1 MQIASGTIVGGK
13 VVVDGLSLP
22 EGTTVTVLARGDEVA
37 VRLPPQ
43 QEAQLLMRLMK
54 LIARK
59 VFPPRICLPGLDDLA
74 DLGSRCTNQAPLA
87 GEFRRWAATRTMSE
101 FWFKSSLFQVE
112 PGEDEETNPYR
123 FGNCHLQC
131 AQLRFDSAG

>member
-43 QEAQLLMRLMK
+43 QEAQLIDALDEADREEGISAEDLFARL
-54 LIARK
+54 R
-59 VFPPRICLPGLDDLA
+59 
-74 DLGSRCTNQAPLA
+74 
-87 GEFRRWAATRTMSE
+87 
-101 FWFKSSLFQVE
+101 
-112 PGEDEETNPYR
+112 R
-123 FGNCHLQC
+123 FG
-131 AQLRFDSAG
+131 